1 MIKFDSCK
9 DIEEYII
16 LKKIKNIVLLSQ
28 ARSGSTFAT
37 HNLSKYLGYK
47 KTDTYPEEYFLNKH
61 FAYIK
66 NFVNKHQNFFLNI
79 NEFLFKRILLNREDT
94 LFLYLYRDPKQIMN
108 EYKKKKKNGY
118 YKNWNEF
125 YKRYRVFFPEIDQN
139 LDTACFNHEIWEKQK
154 KFFIHNMTINFEDL
168 KNLPGFKNNRDN
180 FSDLKQIGENKIINV
195 NLENKINFNF
205 IEKLYFFF
213 RRKLESRKKN
223 IKNY

>member
-1 MIKFDSCK
+1 MIKFDTCK
-9 DIEEYII
+9 EIKEYLL
-16 LKKIKNIVLLSQ
+16 LKKIKNIILLSQ

-47 KTDTYPEEYFLNKH
+47 EMDTYPEEYFFNKH
-61 FAYIK
+61 FVYIK
-66 NFVNKHQNFFLNI
+66 NFVSKHQNFFLNI
-79 NEFLFKRILLNREDT
+79 NEFLFRRILLNREDT

-108 EYKKKKKNGY
+108 SYNKAKKNGY

-125 YKRYRVFFPEIDQN
+125 YSRYKVFFPEIDQN

-154 KFFIHNMTINFEDL
+154 KFFTHNMIINFEDL
-168 KNLPGFKNNRDN
+168 KSLPGFKNNRDDFN
-180 FSDLKQIGENKIINV
+180 DLKQVAENKVINV
-195 NLENKINFNF
+195 NLENKINFSPV
-205 IEKLYFFF
+205 EKLYFFL